1 MSSNEANTEFIQALK
16 ERIDALL
23 KDALPYAEG
32 YDKNIAD
39 IKRWLENALIS
50 LMEWAEVALEK
61 PDDKMALEIARG
73 NFLTRVT
80 LLLQA
85 IEKAVRD
92 TVWETAAQTALVVLG
107 GILRGLADFQ
117 PFLQV
122 LAKKT

>member
-1 MSSNEANTEFIQALK
+1 MSSSEANTEFIEALK

-23 KDALPYAEG
+23 NDALPYAEG

-39 IKRWLENALIS
+39 IRRWLQNALIS

-107 GILRGLADFQ
+107 GILRGLTEFK
-117 PFLQV
+117 PFLHMLIQ
-122 LAKKT
+122 KS